1 MLQKVIALQCVNI
14 FNSAEITPTLLQMCG
29 RCKRGTQKQTF
40 GVIHTTYMRGPLL
53 IWLVDAKTKYFFN
66 KYCVLN
72 DWMSRLMLKINIG
85 YIWLPQYSLITVM
98 RDIIIN
104 ELFVIYVNTRLYSVQ
119 CCVIIVMDLN
129 FRLKEDKKSWIESRL
144 KRKE

>member
-1 MLQKVIALQCVNI
+1 MPERHLEANFWSYPYHLHER
-14 FNSAEITPTLLQMCG
+14 ATLNL
-29 RCKRGTQKQTF
+29 
-40 GVIHTTYMRGPLL
+40 
-53 IWLVDAKTKYFFN
+53 AFFN
-66 KYCVLN
+66 KYCIFN
-72 DWMSRLMLKINIG
+72 DWMSRLMLKINRG
-85 YIWLPQYSLITVM
+85 YIWLPRYSLITVM